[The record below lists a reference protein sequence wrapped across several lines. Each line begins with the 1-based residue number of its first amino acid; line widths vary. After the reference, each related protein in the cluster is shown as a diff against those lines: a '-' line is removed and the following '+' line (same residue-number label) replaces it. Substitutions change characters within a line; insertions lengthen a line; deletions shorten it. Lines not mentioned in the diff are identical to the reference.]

1 MEKDFLIAGIR
12 KQCRELEDLITELD
26 EKQVLTDGDW
36 RRYDDTTK
44 QVERDLRYLRRL
56 SRNFFEPQNR
66 IYF

>member
-12 KQCRELEDLITELD
+12 KQCRVLEDLMMDLN
-26 EKQVLTDGDW
+26 EKQLLADCDW

-44 QVERDLRYLRRL
+44 QVERDLRYLRKV
-56 SRNFFEPQNR
+56 SKNFFEPQNR